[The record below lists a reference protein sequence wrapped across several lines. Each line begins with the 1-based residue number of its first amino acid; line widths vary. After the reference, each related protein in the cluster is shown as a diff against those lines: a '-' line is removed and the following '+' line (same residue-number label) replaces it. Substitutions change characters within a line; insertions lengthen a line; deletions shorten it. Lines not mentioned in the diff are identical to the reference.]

1 MSLSYPKAFASNFL
15 GNAPL
20 WYKITILAFL
30 VANPILFKFYGSFLA
45 GWILIGEF
53 IFTLAMALK
62 CYPLPAGGL
71 LAMEAVFIGMTKPET
86 VFHEALANF
95 EVILL
100 LIFMVAG
107 IYFMKDF
114 LRFTFTRILVQVQ
127 SKYKIS
133 LLFCFAGAFLSAF
146 LDALTVTAVIIA
158 VAYGFYEIYHRYV
171 SGKDGGDGVHD
182 LTSDLAL
189 KEKEQ
194 EDLKQFRGFLRNLMM
209 HGAVG
214 TALGGVCT
222 LVGEPQ
228 NLLVGGVMGWHFVE
242 FFLEVAPV
250 SLPVLAVGLG
260 TCYMVEKK
268 KWFTYGVEMP
278 GNIRSHLLE
287 TEMKMEAKRGAKGKV
302 ILVTQAIAGLWLI
315 LALAF
320 HLAAV
325 GLIGLSVIV
334 FLTAVNG
341 VTEEHQIGH
350 AFEEALPFT
359 ALLVVFF
366 TIVAVIHEQ
375 HLFAPVINYVLSL
388 HGQSQLAAYYIANG
402 LLSAISDNVF
412 VATVY
417 ISETKIHFVD
427 MLNAIPNIGM
437 SGQELMQK
445 LTDPNLARADVLATL
460 PSEAASQAGALMHHF
475 DKLAVAINTGTNI
488 PSVATPNGQAA
499 FLFLLTSALAPVIR
513 LSYGRMVWLAM
524 PYTITMSLA
533 GLAATY
539 LFL

>member
-1 MSLSYPKAFASNFL
+1 MPESYFRAFLSNFL
-15 GNAPL
+15 GNASQ
-20 WYKITILAFL
+20 WYKVTICVFL
-30 VANPILFKFYGSFLA
+30 VINPLLFKLYDPFVA
-45 GWILIGEF
+45 GWVLIAEF

-71 LAMEAVFIGMTKPET
+71 LAIEAVIIGMTHPEN
-86 VFHEALANF
+86 VYQEALHNF

-114 LRFTFTRILVQVQ
+114 LRFTFTRILVKVQ
-127 SKYKIS
+127 SKYLIA

-158 VAYGFYEIYHRYV
+158 VAYGFYDVYHRYI
-171 SGKDGGDGVHD
+171 SGKEGTTTYDINDD
-182 LTSDLAL
+182 NQL
-189 KEKEQ
+189 KDREKE
-194 EDLKQFRGFLRNLMM
+194 DLRQFRGFLRNLMM

-228 NLLVGGVMGWHFVE
+228 NLLIGSVMGWHFST
-242 FFLEVAPV
+242 FFFEVSRI
-250 SLPVLAVGLG
+250 SLPVLATGLL
-260 TCYMVEKK
+260 TCYLVERL
-268 KWFTYGVEMP
+268 KWFGYGYQLP

-287 TEMKMEAKRGAKGKV
+287 TEIKMEKKRGFNGKLRL
-302 ILVTQAIAGLWLI
+302 IFQAIAGIWLV

-334 FLTAVNG
+334 FLTAMNG
-341 VTEEHQIGH
+341 VTEEHQIGQ

-366 TIVAVIHEQ
+366 TIVAVIHDQ
-375 HLFAPVINYVLSL
+375 HLFAPIIDYVLSL
-388 HGQSQLAAYYIANG
+388 QGPHQLSAYYIANG

-417 ISETKIHFVD
+417 ISETKAHITNTLGSIPDINVTGAQLMD
-427 MLNAIPNIGM
+427 M
-437 SGQELMQK
+437 
-445 LTDPNLARADVLATL
+445 LTDPHIPRQEVLATL
-460 PSEAASQAGALMHHF
+460 PQAAAIQADAIMEHF
-475 DKLAVAINTGTNI
+475 DKLAVAINVGTNI

-513 LSYGRMVWLAM
+513 LSYGRMVWLAL
-524 PYTITMSLA
+524 PYTITMSLV
-533 GLAATY
+533 GLIATY
-539 LFL
+539 FFL

>member
-1 MSLSYPKAFASNFL
+1 MPKSYPQAFARNFL

-20 WYKITILAFL
+20 WYKFTILLFL
-30 VANPILFKFYGSFLA
+30 IANPILLKAYGPFIA
-45 GWILIGEF
+45 GWVLIGQF

-71 LAMEAVFIGMTKPET
+71 LAMEAVFIGMTKPAT
-86 VFHEALANF
+86 VFNEALANF

-114 LRFTFTRILVQVQ
+114 LRFTFTRILVRVQ
-127 SKYKIS
+127 SKIKIA

-158 VAYGFYEIYHRYV
+158 VAYGFYEIYHRHI
-171 SGKDGGDGVHD
+171 SGREAGVPHD
-182 LTSDLAL
+182 LASDLAL
-189 KEKEQ
+189 KEQEQ
-194 EDLKQFRGFLRNLMM
+194 ADLKQFRGFLRNLMM

-228 NLLVGGVMGWHFVE
+228 NLLVGSVMGWHFAD
-242 FFLEVAPV
+242 FFIKVAPV
-250 SLPVLAVGLG
+250 SLPVLLIGLA
-260 TCYMVEKK
+260 TCYYVEKK
-268 KWFTYGVEMP
+268 SWFSYGFQLP

-287 TEMKMEAKRGAKGKV
+287 TELQLEAKRGFKGK
-302 ILVTQAIAGLWLI
+302 IQLVFQALAGIWLI
-315 LALAF
+315 IALAF

-334 FLTAVNG
+334 FLTAFNG
-341 VTEEHQIGH
+341 ITEEHQIGH

-366 TIVAVIHEQ
+366 AIVAVIHDQ

-388 HGQSQLAAYYIANG
+388 QGQAQLAAYYIANG

-417 ISETKIHFVD
+417 ISETKIHFVE
-427 MLNAIPNIGM
+427 MLGAIPDIGL
-437 SGQELMQK
+437 SGEELMKK
-445 LTDPNLARADVLATL
+445 LTDPHLVRKEVLAGL
-460 PSEAASQAGALMHHF
+460 PQAAAEQAGALMQQF

-513 LSYGRMVWLAM
+513 LSYGRMVLLAL
-524 PYTITMSLA
+524 PYTITMSLG